1 MSTNLGKGA
10 GASSVSSPGSIFF
23 ASCVSLVVTAM
34 VFAVR
39 GDIMGDLAGHFKLDP
54 VQFGWVMGLAFW
66 GFTISIFVGGQL
78 CDLLGMKAIM
88 GLAFIFHLSGIL
100 LTIFAPGY
108 AVLAI
113 ATLVIGMG
121 NGFVEAAIN
130 PLTATIY
137 PDKKTQKLNA
147 MHAWWP
153 GGLVIGSVASFFL
166 SRIGQTWQIKMWM
179 IAIPTLLYGAM
190 FLRLKL
196 PKTERVQSGVST
208 GAMYKEA
215 LRPLFL
221 IWLVCMLLTAATEL
235 GTTQWVG
242 EIMKKTVFAAQNQNA
257 GILVLAWISLIMLI
271 GRLFAGPVVHKLS
284 PIGLLIG
291 SAAISAVGLFA
302 MGRVTSP
309 VSAYVASF
317 IFAVGVCYFWP
328 TMLGVTSERFP
339 RGGALLM
346 GLMGAAG
353 MASAGLAQPLLGNL
367 YKTYGAGGA
376 LRNMAVLPV
385 VLVVVFAIIFVI
397 DLTKGGYKAER
408 LSSDDELAAAMA
420 DGEA

>member
-1 MSTNLGKGA
+1 
-10 GASSVSSPGSIFF
+10 
-23 ASCVSLVVTAM
+23 
-34 VFAVR
+34 
-39 GDIMGDLAGHFKLDP
+39 
-54 VQFGWVMGLAFW
+54 MGLAFW

-108 AVLAI
+108 IVLAI

-153 GGLVIGSVASFFL
+153 GGLAIGSVESFFL
-166 SRIGQTWQIKMWM
+166 SRWGQTWQMKMWM
-179 IAIPTLLYGAM
+179 IVLPTLIYGMM

-196 PKTERVQSGVST
+196 PATERVQSGVST
-208 GAMYKEA
+208 GRMYKET
-215 LRPLFL
+215 LRPLFI
-221 IWLVCMLLTAATEL
+221 IWFFCMVLTAATEL

-242 EIMKKTVFAAQNQNA
+242 EIMKNTVFAVTNQSA

-291 SAAISAVGLFA
+291 SAAISAVGLYA
-302 MGRVTSP
+302 MGKVNSP
-309 VSAYVASF
+309 VSAYAASF
-317 IFAVGVCYFWP
+317 VFAVGVCYFWP
-328 TMLGVTSERFP
+328 TMLGVTSERYP

-353 MASAGLAQPLLGNL
+353 MASAGLAQPVLGQL
-367 YKTYGAGGA
+367 YKQHGPGGA
-376 LRNMAVLPV
+376 LHYMAILPV
-385 VLVVVFAIIFVI
+385 ILVVVFTIIFII
-397 DLTKGGYKAER
+397 DLTKGGYQAQR
-408 LSSDDELAAAMA
+408 LSAADELAAAMA